1 MKTLLLLLFL
11 ALLKIVLGDIDTII
25 YQNQIEF
32 YYTLNKQIEQD
43 KEIRRRIAIIRA
55 ISTVESGNNPSAF
68 NSGENAK
75 GLLQIRPIMVKE
87 INLYT
92 NYRFTHSDCWEED
105 ISIQAFIAFQNT
117 FNPEWDTELAAR
129 MWNGGR
135 EGYKKSSTDIY
146 YEKVKNVLENFYN

>member
-1 MKTLLLLLFL
+1 MKILLLLLFL
-11 ALLKIVLGDIDTII
+11 ALLKVVLGDIDTII

-92 NYRFTHSDCWEED
+92 NYRFTHRECWD
-105 ISIQAFIAFQNT
+105 SIVSIEAFTAYQDQ
-117 FNPEWDTELAAR
+117 FNPDWEPEKAAKL
-129 MWNGGR
+129 WNGGR
-135 EGYKKSSTDIY
+135 SGENKPQTQQYW
-146 YEKVKNVLENFYN
+146 ERVKEVLEAI